1 MAGQV
6 IIVQKTKDR
15 TEVSIEDQWDLISMY
30 GSIQEW
36 EKEFNTWGRP
46 NQTPHYPEIQ
56 SFKGT
61 LNKGP
66 ENLKNLFVLC
76 FQIERYLGKLYT
88 YAHLKH
94 DEDLAQDL
102 HKKMHSQI
110 SSIYYD
116 FKEET
121 SWIEPEILQLPSE
134 TLNKYLNSPVLAEYR
149 VYLERVIRLKP
160 HILSSEKE
168 ELLAL
173 AGKPLQVSVR
183 AFSALNNADLKFPS
197 VENSKGEKLE
207 LTHGKYSL
215 YLRSADRK
223 LREESFKK
231 LHQTFADYENTICEL
246 IQGHVQTHVFGKKAR
261 NYSSCLEAAL
271 FPNEIDPAVY
281 HALINKVREKLPS
294 LHRYMGLRK
303 KALGFQEMHLYDLY
317 VPLVQE
323 VQMTFDFDTAQ
334 DHVIESVAPLGKQ
347 YQKELEKGL
356 KSDRWVDRY
365 ENLRKRSGA
374 YSSGCYDSNPY
385 ILMNYQG
392 TLQDLKTLGHEAGHS
407 MHSLLSKMNQPYQ
420 YSSYTIFLAE
430 VASTFNEELLLS
442 HLMSLNLSKQEK
454 AFLINQQIEDIRLTF
469 FRQTMF
475 AEFELKIHELA
486 ENNVPLTP
494 GLLKEVYRKLN
505 IDYFGPD
512 VVVDAEI
519 DSEWSRIPH
528 FYSDFYVYQYAT
540 GISAAFAL
548 FEKVMEEGE
557 GARDRYLKF
566 LSSGSSLPP
575 IELLKQA
582 GVDMSKPEP
591 VEAAIRHFDRLVDEL
606 FQLLGT
612 K

>member
-1 MAGQV
+1 MAQEV

-15 TEVSIEDQWDLISMY
+15 SEVSIEDQWDLTSMY
-30 GSIQEW
+30 PSVQEW
-36 EKEFNTWGRP
+36 ENEFKIWGRP
-46 NQTPHYPEIQ
+46 DQTPHYPEIQ
-56 SFKGT
+56 KFKGT
-61 LNKGP
+61 LNNGP
-66 ENLKNLFVLC
+66 ENLKNLLDIC
-76 FQIERYLGKLYT
+76 FQIERLLGKLYT

-94 DEDLAQDL
+94 DEDVAQDL
-102 HKKMHSQI
+102 YKKMHSQI
-110 SSIYYD
+110 SSIFYD

-121 SWIEPEILQLPSE
+121 SWIEPEILQLPAE
-134 TLNKYLNSPVLAEYR
+134 TLSQYINSPALAEYR
-149 VYLERVIRLKP
+149 VYLQRVIRLKP
-160 HILSSEKE
+160 HILSSDKE

-183 AFSALNNADLKFPS
+183 AFSAFNNADLKFPF
-197 VENSKGEKLE
+197 VEDSKGEKLE
-207 LTHGKYSL
+207 LTHGKYGL
-215 YLRSADRK
+215 YLRSPDRK
-223 LREESFKK
+223 LREEAFKK
-231 LHQTFADYENTICEL
+231 LHQTFANYENTICEL
-246 IQGHVQTHVFGKKAR
+246 IQGHVQTHVFAKRAR

-281 HALINKVREKLPS
+281 HSLIKKVREKLPS
-294 LHRYMGLRK
+294 LHRYMALRK

-323 VQMTFDFDTAQ
+323 VQMLYDFDTGQ
-334 DHVIESVAPLGKQ
+334 EHVIESVEVLGKQ

-374 YSSGCYDSNPY
+374 YSSGCYDSSPY

-392 TLQDLKTLGHEAGHS
+392 TLQDLKTLSHEAGHS
-407 MHSLLSKMNQPYQ
+407 MHSLLSKTHQPYQ

-430 VASTFNEELLLS
+430 VASTFNEELLLR

-454 AFLINQQIEDIRLTF
+454 AYLINQQIEDIRLTF

-512 VVVDAEI
+512 VIVDAEI

-548 FEKVMEEGE
+548 FEKVIGEGE
-557 GARDRYLKF
+557 DARDRYLKF

-582 GVDMSKPEP
+582 GVDMTKPEP
-591 VEAAIRHFDRLVDEL
+591 VEATVRHFDRLVDEL

-612 K
+612 R